1 MSQESLYVCYY
12 ASVEELDF
20 LRKLLRYETMVRLT
34 LALKGE
40 IDEQT
45 LIYGFMSDFD
55 FYRHHDDVLNELIG
69 ALKANQV
76 DSETVVVLQKYAVLH
91 EFLLTITIEGG
102 IPEYLNDKAQKLAPD
117 LLEKIKKG
125 LANPYTIDQLSGMKA
140 SPVPKSKS
148 DSEDLGIN
156 IFGVGAVA

>member
-1 MSQESLYVCYY
+1 MANQENLYICYY

-34 LALKGE
+34 LALKAE

-55 FYRHHDDVLNELIG
+55 FYRQHDDVLDELIK
-69 ALKANQV
+69 ALERNQV
-76 DSETVVVLQKYAVLH
+76 NSETVVVLQKYAVLH

-102 IPEYLNDKAQKLAPD
+102 IPEGLNDKAQKLGPD

-125 LANPYTIDQLSGMKA
+125 LANPYTVDQLSGMRA
-140 SPVPKSKS
+140 SPVAKSEK
-148 DSEDLGIN
+148 DDLGIN
-156 IFGVGAVA
+156 IFGVGAIA